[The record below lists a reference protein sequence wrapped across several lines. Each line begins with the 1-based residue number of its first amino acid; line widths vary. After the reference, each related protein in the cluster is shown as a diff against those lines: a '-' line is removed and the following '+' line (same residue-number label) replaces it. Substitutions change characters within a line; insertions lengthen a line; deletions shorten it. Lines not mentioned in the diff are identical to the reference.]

1 MEFKSPYIAFSAPS
15 GAGKTTI
22 VKHLA
27 EHYPQTVIS
36 VSATT
41 RAKRPFETDGVDYI
55 FLSEEAFKK
64 AIAQG
69 RFLEYEQVHG
79 NYYGTL
85 LDTVETFRRQNRTVL
100 FDIDV
105 NGALAI
111 KRRFPETILIFIKP
125 PSTEELVRRLKARKS
140 ETEASIRKRLERLEF
155 EYARAEE
162 FDYVVINDD
171 LQKAIAEVEALIL
184 KENHDDS
191 M

>member
-27 EHYPQTVIS
+27 GRYPQTVIS

-41 RAKRPFETDGVDYI
+41 RPKRPFETDGVDYI
-55 FLSEEAFKK
+55 FLSEEAFKQ

-69 RFLEYEQVHG
+69 KFLEYEQVHG

-85 LDTVETFRRQNRTVL
+85 LETVEGFRRQGKVVL

-111 KRRFPETILIFIKP
+111 KDRFPEAILIFIKP

-140 ETEASIRKRLERLEF
+140 ETEASIKKRLERLEF
-155 EYARAEE
+155 EYAQAGQ
-162 FDYVVINDD
+162 FDYTIVNDD
-171 LQKAIAEVEALIL
+171 LQTAIAGVEALIL
-184 KENHDDS
+184 KDKA
-191 M
+191 

>member
-27 EHYPQTVIS
+27 ERYPQTVIS

-41 RAKRPFETDGVDYI
+41 RPKRPFETDGVDYI
-55 FLSEEAFKK
+55 FLSEEAFKE

-69 RFLEYEQVHG
+69 KFLEYEQVHG

-85 LDTVETFRRQNRTVL
+85 LETVERFRRQNKVVL

-111 KRRFPETILIFIKP
+111 KKHFPEAMLIFIKP
-125 PSTEELVRRLKARKS
+125 PSTEELVRRLQRRNS
-140 ETEASIRKRLERLEF
+140 ETEASIQKRLERLEF

-162 FDYVVINDD
+162 FDYIIVNDD
-171 LQKAIAEVEALIL
+171 LQSAIAEVETLIL
-184 KENHDDS
+184 EDNR
-191 M
+191 